1 MSKIQQQI
9 VEEFCRRL
17 EASREFSP
25 AVVEE
30 LRKLLRPGR
39 KPKAADVVKAL
50 STLSTDDVS

>member
-17 EASREFSP
+17 EGSPEFSP
-25 AVVEE
+25 RVVEE
-30 LRKLLRPGR
+30 LRKLLCPGR

-50 STLSTDDVS
+50 STLPTDDVS